1 MKIKRILFP
10 TDLSDCSLAA
20 LDYASDLAASWA
32 AELHILYV
40 DDLRD
45 LVAMAAY
52 SCPSFVASSARIELK
67 ERLEA
72 IKPALVNVP
81 CHYHYIEGVPADE
94 ICTLAENE
102 NIDLIV
108 MSSHGRTGL
117 SRVLIGSVA
126 EKVLRGAKC
135 PVLIVKQPGNVG
147 ANVVI
152 EPVQTKAATDQMP
165 ITVSKS

>member
-1 MKIKRILFP
+1 MNIKRILFP
-10 TDLSDCSLAA
+10 TDLSECSLAA
-20 LDYASDLAASWA
+20 LDYALDLVATCK

-45 LVAMAAY
+45 LVALAAY
-52 SCPSFVASSARIELK
+52 SCPSFVASSAQIELK
-67 ERLEA
+67 ERFA
-72 IKPALVNVP
+72 VIKPTIVDVP
-81 CHYHYIEGVPADE
+81 CQYHYVEGVPADE
-94 ICTLAENE
+94 ICALAAIE

-135 PVLIVKQPGNVG
+135 PVLIVKQVG
-147 ANVVI
+147 TA
-152 EPVQTKAATDQMP
+152 KATNSAEMAT
-165 ITVSKS
+165 T

>member
-1 MKIKRILFP
+1 MNIKRILFP

-20 LDYASDLAASWA
+20 LDYASDLAVSWS

-45 LVAMAAY
+45 LVALAAY

-72 IKPALVNVP
+72 IKPALAHVP

-94 ICTLAENE
+94 ICALAQNE

-108 MSSHGRTGL
+108 MSSHGRKGL
-117 SRVLIGSVA
+117 SHILIGSVA
-126 EKVLRGAKC
+126 EKVLRGAKR
-135 PVLIVKQPGNVG
+135 PVLIVKQPSDVG
-147 ANVVI
+147 ADVVAEAGHSAEAI
-152 EPVQTKAATDQMP
+152 GQSPAAVRKA
-165 ITVSKS
+165 

>member
-72 IKPALVNVP
+72 IKPALANVP

-94 ICTLAENE
+94 ICALAENE

-126 EKVLRGAKC
+126 EKVLRAGKVPCAYRKTA
-135 PVLIVKQPGNVG
+135 Q
-147 ANVVI
+147 
-152 EPVQTKAATDQMP
+152 
-165 ITVSKS
+165 

>member
-1 MKIKRILFP
+1 MNIKRILFP

-20 LDYASDLAASWA
+20 LDYASDLAASWK
-32 AELHILYV
+32 AEVHFLYV

-45 LVAMAAY
+45 LIALAAY

-72 IKPALVNVP
+72 IKPVLANVP

-94 ICTLAENE
+94 ICALAKNE
-102 NIDLIV
+102 SIDLIV
-108 MSSHGRTGL
+108 MSSHGRTGI

-126 EKVLRGAKC
+126 EKVLRRAKC
-135 PVLIVKQPGNVG
+135 PVLIVKQPTSASAAQLTEAQQSNAAAAQTGPAVG
-147 ANVVI
+147 
-152 EPVQTKAATDQMP
+152 KL
-165 ITVSKS
+165 

>member
-1 MKIKRILFP
+1 MNIKRILFP
-10 TDLSDCSLAA
+10 TDLSECSLAA
-20 LDYASDLAASWA
+20 LDYALDLVATCK

-45 LVAMAAY
+45 LVALAVY
-52 SCPSFVASSARIELK
+52 SCPSFVASSAQIELK
-67 ERLEA
+67 ERFAA
-72 IKPALVNVP
+72 IKPMIVDVS
-81 CHYHYIEGVPADE
+81 CQYHYVEGVPADE
-94 ICTLAENE
+94 ICALAAIE

-135 PVLIVKQPGNVG
+135 PVLIVKQVG
-147 ANVVI
+147 TAKATNGA
-152 EPVQTKAATDQMP
+152 EAAAT
-165 ITVSKS
+165 SK